1 MKSTFTK
8 IECQV
13 CKKGKLVYEKG
24 VSGGLRQFKCTNCG
38 TFHFITDIDKLSHY
52 REAGGENITD
62 LK

>member
-24 VSGGLRQFKCTNCG
+24 ASDGLRQFKCTNCG
-38 TFHFITDIDKLSHY
+38 TAHFITDKDILSHY
-52 REAGGENITD
+52 RGANGENVTD